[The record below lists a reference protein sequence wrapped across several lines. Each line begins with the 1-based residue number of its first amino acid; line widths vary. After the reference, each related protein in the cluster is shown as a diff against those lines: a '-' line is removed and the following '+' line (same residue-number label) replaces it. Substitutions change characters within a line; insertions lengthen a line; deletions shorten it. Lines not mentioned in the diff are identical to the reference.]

1 MTLRVWPDAEAALA
15 QLTGCPAVVLLVDPS
30 LVRLCSAQTTLT
42 LQALDVRYLQQL
54 DSHEI
59 DVALVV
65 GMAPSQKPLAGDARQ
80 RWDELCLEHGFEFVD
95 LAEAAPEDHDGA
107 HFFLAPG

>member
-1 MTLRVWPDAEAALA
+1 LSYSSIPRWYALA
-15 QLTGCPAVVLLVDPS
+15 AQSKLTC
-30 LVRLCSAQTTLT
+30 
-42 LQALDVRYLQQL
+42 QALDVRYLQQL

-65 GMAPSQKPLAGDARQ
+65 GMAPSQKPLADDARQ

-95 LAEAAPEDHDGA
+95 LAEAASEDHDGA
-107 HFFLAPG
+107 RDGLAPG